1 MRVIGFDEFQ
11 EVVRIDPALPGVFRS
26 ELEGHGTAAANIFS
40 GSHPGLMRELFGDRR
55 HAFFAQ
61 AAPITLGLLPADEL
75 AEYVVARFND
85 GRRDPGEAL
94 GPLLDVAEDHPQRAM
109 PLAARGLTELRQASA

>member
-1 MRVIGFDEFQ
+1 MIAFDEFQ

-26 ELEGHGTAAANIFS
+26 ELETHRTAAAYVFS
-40 GSHPGLMRELFGDRR
+40 GSHPGLMRDLFSDRR

-61 AAPITLGLLPADEL
+61 AAPVRLGPLPADEL
-75 AEYVVARFND
+75 ADFITTRFPA

-94 GPLLDVAEDHPQRAM
+94 GPLLDVAEGHPQRAM
-109 PLAARGLTELRQASA
+109 LLAHHR